1 MAMQSRLSG
10 FIAELHSRRVFREAA
25 FYGGIA
31 LVLLQIFF
39 NAEVGKSHHKSRF
52 TGYGADTGFHF
63 STGTRY
69 I

>member
-1 MAMQSRLSG
+1 MPTNIAT
-10 FIAELHSRRVFREAA
+10 FIAELRRRRVFRVAA

-31 LVLLQIFF
+31 FVKIRIIDA
-39 NAEVGKSHHKSRF
+39 AETAKSHHKSHF
-52 TGYGADTGFHF
+52 TGYGPDTGFRL